1 MEKPLGIYIR
11 EGQKMKR
18 NKTDKKLKKNQ
29 KQKNSQEQM
38 IPPIPKKNLAERLGI
53 SSELLLGE
61 PKITVTGDFLVEIV
75 NHKGIVSFS
84 DTQIEVNTRK
94 YVYKIQGSSLI
105 ITSLTDEE
113 VSVSGNVVNIEK
125 I

>member
-1 MEKPLGIYIR
+1 MEKPWGIYIGK
-11 EGQKMKR
+11 GQNMKR
-18 NKTDKKLKKNQ
+18 KKTDSIRKNH
-29 KQKNSQEQM
+29 NHTASSEQAVVT
-38 IPPIPKKNLAERLGI
+38 PKKNLAERLGI

-84 DTQIEVNTRK
+84 DTRIEVNTRK
-94 YVYKIQGSSLI
+94 YVYNIQGSSLI

-113 VSVSGNVVNIEK
+113 VSIAGNVAKIEK

>member
-1 MEKPLGIYIR
+1 
-11 EGQKMKR
+11 MKR

-29 KQKNSQEQM
+29 KQKNLQEQM

>member
-1 MEKPLGIYIR
+1 
-11 EGQKMKR
+11 MKR
-18 NKTDKKLKKNQ
+18 KKTDKHFSKKQ
-29 KQKNSQEQM
+29 KQNVSPEQVAVT
-38 IPPIPKKNLAERLGI
+38 PKKNLAERLGI

-84 DTQIEVNTRK
+84 DTQVEVNTKK
-94 YVYKIQGSSLI
+94 YVYNIQGSSLI

-113 VSVSGNVVNIEK
+113 VSIAGNVAKIEK
-125 I
+125 V